1 MSYNASVTK
10 AVRYALGMN
19 TEKVKK
25 KRVYAGR
32 SHASRASE
40 RRSAFITAALDII
53 GTKGYAGA
61 TVRALCKQAG
71 FTDRY
76 FYEIFGN
83 TENLLLTLHDQVA
96 GELVGSL
103 TGAISAADPDS
114 SKRVIA
120 TTAAFYRFIRDER
133 KARILMIETVGISEN
148 ITAHTFRTN
157 VKIGSVFASVAPDIV
172 DENIAGE
179 DAFLREGSEEVIL
192 FGLGLVGIIS
202 MPAAAWIMGTK
213 EMAEADMIRM
223 ASSMI
228 IGAIQNFRTDRYDT
242 RK

>member
-1 MSYNASVTK
+1 
-10 AVRYALGMN
+10 
-19 TEKVKK
+19 
-25 KRVYAGR
+25 
-32 SHASRASE
+32 
-40 RRSAFITAALDII
+40 
-53 GTKGYAGA
+53 
-61 TVRALCKQAG
+61 
-71 FTDRY
+71 
-76 FYEIFGN
+76 
-83 TENLLLTLHDQVA
+83 
-96 GELVGSL
+96 
-103 TGAISAADPDS
+103 
-114 SKRVIA
+114 
-120 TTAAFYRFIRDER
+120 
-133 KARILMIETVGISEN
+133 MIETVGISEN
-148 ITAHTFRTN
+148 ITVHTFRTN